1 LIGLRFHLAYVALAL
16 LVGAESM
23 GVPLPGESA
32 LFAAAVL
39 AHRGELNIA
48 AVIAVAAAGAAVG
61 DNVGYFLGRR
71 LGPWLFTRPGPLLQ
85 HRARLLKR
93 GEAFFQRHGSKAVFL
108 ARFFAG
114 ARVTAAWLAGANRM
128 PWRTFLLWN
137 ALGGVSWAV
146 VVGLLG
152 FTLGAGAERLLKW
165 VGVYG
170 FLVTLAL
177 VALAA
182 ALLWLRRRR
191 LRARRSE
198 DRLRAGEARVG
209 TK

>member
-1 LIGLRFHLAYVALAL
+1 MIRLPIHVGYLALAV

-32 LFAAAVL
+32 LLAAGLL
-39 AHRGELNIA
+39 AHQGGLNIA
-48 AVIAVAAAGAAVG
+48 AVIAVAAAAAVVG
-61 DNVGYFLGRR
+61 DNVGYLLGRR
-71 LGPWLFTRPGPLLQ
+71 LGPVLFTRPGPLLE
-85 HRARLLKR
+85 HRRRLLRR
-93 GEAFFQRHGSKAVFL
+93 GELFFARHGPTAVFL

-128 PWRTFLLWN
+128 RWRTFLLWN
-137 ALGGVSWAV
+137 ALGGVAWAITF
-146 VVGLLG
+146 GLLG
-152 FTLGAGAERLLKW
+152 FLLGAGAERLVKAI
-165 VGVYG
+165 GVYG

-191 LRARRSE
+191 
-198 DRLRAGEARVG
+198 ARVG
-209 TK
+209 RSAGRVGAHNARVGK